1 MNPNNIR
8 MPQDRR
14 KVYNEYLANLDA
26 QIENL
31 AKTEN
36 AVRTLATTGQP
47 PVQPTDMRT
56 LNEKLLDIDGQ
67 KKVLR
72 QALKEVTDGENAG
85 IIMNTI
91 SDEDVAFLAMAFPE
105 FAKLLRNKF
114 ATGVPAPIFNDYL
127 QRYKSDYI
135 NTVRTQRG
143 EAQGKTTE
151 ELLLSIR
158 ELARLAPNPAQL
170 ADLRFAV
177 QQASRNSSIASLSSS
192 VIAEIEQAIA
202 DMDSLLP
209 DQDQIA
215 SLEEMDPERQ
225 MDAQQAFNDGM
236 SSITT
241 GATVQALTQ
250 QLQQASNPSV
260 AKSVLEQIL
269 NNIVLTAH
277 DREALA
283 IAQGIA
289 QSKSANEIQSRIEK
303 VSKYKSLQVPKGT
316 PQMPSEQAMMKAIQI
331 EDLDPEDIEG
341 LAQFQS
347 SVLRDYI
354 RMKGVSTGEP
364 IPTNTLRKLTREA
377 LEAIIT
383 LGKQAN
389 WGDAVNLAEDILP
402 PNLQAY
408 KTQKGK
414 ERTRQEQLAS
424 IVQPPVYDINEFL
437 TSDEFQNN
445 LTYDQKVDYFKK
457 LRDDDDLAILEQFD
471 KTLLE
476 KNLRKGPTAE
486 PVIDM
491 IFERFIEAMD
501 DANQAVNESAVAKAE
516 KKLRKKGY
524 QEEFTSYNTAQSMI
538 ASPQEEVEILPKLT
552 KQPKGKSFAQIEEE
566 ISQLP
571 RPVVARKRSKAE
583 QGVQGMIAKLKE
595 EPTQVPIPVSVAKAS
610 EQASVSTPS
619 EVRLASQATIRS
631 NPKEFIKQYMIALMD
646 QKGFESKLSKTD
658 MDRLTAIFKSTKPLT
673 DKMYEDMYLMNGKML
688 KKYQV
693 EGYGMTGGST
703 KAQLDMT
710 MSKIPHGKGGKLA
723 SKNMKMSITEKQQ
736 PKGKRI
742 SFGAGGFAKQTL
754 TVSPE
759 TVDEIPSIPEEKSY
773 AKLGRYLVN
782 KHSLRDNKLIMRTVK
797 GGQIMGLPSMT
808 ISPKLGKM
816 INKIVSGRGFP
827 SHDELGDM
835 SDSDK
840 DVMYKIFK
848 MSHAEGLE
856 SLPKST
862 LKNKQERDFNE
873 FTIAK
878 GEILSG
884 NNSPE
889 LIKKFKT
896 LLLRLMSDGQIV
908 RREGHDILLDLV
920 ALGF

>member
-1 MNPNNIR
+1 MNPNNIK

-47 PVQPTDMRT
+47 PVQPMDTRT

-72 QALKEVTDGENAG
+72 QALNEVTDGENAG

-105 FAKLLRNKF
+105 FAKLLKSKF
-114 ATGVPAPIFNDYL
+114 DAGVPAPIFNDYL

-143 EAQGKTTE
+143 EAQSKTTD

-170 ADLRFAV
+170 ADLKFAV
-177 QQASRNSSIASLSSS
+177 QQASRNTSIASLSSS
-192 VIAEIEQAIA
+192 VIAEIEQAVA
-202 DMDSLLP
+202 DMESLLP

-215 SLEEMDPERQ
+215 SLEGMDSERQ

-277 DREALA
+277 DRDALA
-283 IAQGIA
+283 VAQGIA

-316 PQMPSEQAMMKAIQI
+316 AQMPSEQAMMKAIQI
-331 EDLDPEDIEG
+331 EDLDVDDIEG

-354 RMKGVSTGEP
+354 RMKGVSMGEP
-364 IPTNTLRKLTREA
+364 IPANTLRKLTREA
-377 LEAIIT
+377 LEAVIT
-383 LGKQAN
+383 LGKQN
-389 WGDAVNLAEDILP
+389 GWNEAVNLSEDILP
-402 PNLQAY
+402 ANLQAY
-408 KTQKGK
+408 KEQKGK

-424 IVQPPVYDINEFL
+424 IVQPPVYDMNEFL

-445 LTYDQKVDYFKK
+445 LTYDQKVDYIKK
-457 LRDDDDLAILEQFD
+457 LRDDGDLDPLSAENMAILDRQ
-471 KTLLE
+471 
-476 KNLRKGPTAE
+476 LRKGPTAE

-491 IFERFIEAMD
+491 VFRRLIEAMD
-501 DANQAVNESAVAKAE
+501 DANQAVNERAVAKAE
-516 KKLRKKGY
+516 KKLRKKGNR
-524 QEEFTSYNTAQSMI
+524 EEFTSYNTAQSMLR
-538 ASPQEEVEILPKLT
+538 APQEEEVEILSKPT
-552 KQPKGKSFAQIEEE
+552 KQPKGKSFSQIEEE

-571 RPVVARKRSKAE
+571 RPVVARKQSKAE

-595 EPTQVPIPVSVAKAS
+595 EPASAS
-610 EQASVSTPS
+610 ESAKQEQLRAEPV
-619 EVRLASQATIRS
+619 VRLASQETLGKKT
-631 NPKEFIKQYMIALMD
+631 KEDIKDYMIEIMA
-646 QKGFESKLSKTD
+646 QKDFDSKLSKTD
-658 MDRLTAIFKSTKPLT
+658 MDKLNRIFLSTKPVS
-673 DKMYEDMYLMNGKML
+673 EAQFRDMYKMNGKML
-688 KKYQV
+688 DKYRV
-693 EGYGMTGGST
+693 KGYGIM
-703 KAQLDMT
+703 KA
-710 MSKIPHGKGGKLA
+710 P
-723 SKNMKMSITEKQQ
+723 KNLMKMSISEKQQ

-742 SFGAGGFAKQTL
+742 SFGAGGFMKPTL

-759 TVDEIPSIPEEKSY
+759 TVEDIPIIPEEKTY
-773 AKLGRYLVN
+773 AKIGRYLVN

-827 SHDELGDM
+827 SHDELGEM

>member
-1 MNPNNIR
+1 
-8 MPQDRR
+8 
-14 KVYNEYLANLDA
+14 
-26 QIENL
+26 
-31 AKTEN
+31 
-36 AVRTLATTGQP
+36 
-47 PVQPTDMRT
+47 
-56 LNEKLLDIDGQ
+56 
-67 KKVLR
+67 
-72 QALKEVTDGENAG
+72 
-85 IIMNTI
+85 
-91 SDEDVAFLAMAFPE
+91 
-105 FAKLLRNKF
+105 
-114 ATGVPAPIFNDYL
+114 
-127 QRYKSDYI
+127 
-135 NTVRTQRG
+135 
-143 EAQGKTTE
+143 
-151 ELLLSIR
+151 
-158 ELARLAPNPAQL
+158 
-170 ADLRFAV
+170 
-177 QQASRNSSIASLSSS
+177 
-192 VIAEIEQAIA
+192 
-202 DMDSLLP
+202 
-209 DQDQIA
+209 
-215 SLEEMDPERQ
+215 
-225 MDAQQAFNDGM
+225 M

-277 DREALA
+277 DRDALA
-283 IAQGIA
+283 VAQGIA

-316 PQMPSEQAMMKAIQI
+316 AQMPSEQAMMKAIQI
-331 EDLDPEDIEG
+331 EDLDVDDIAG

-354 RMKGVSTGEP
+354 RMKGVSMGEP
-364 IPTNTLRKLTREA
+364 IPANTLRKLTREA
-377 LEAIIT
+377 LEAVIT
-383 LGKQAN
+383 LGKQN
-389 WGDAVNLAEDILP
+389 GWNEAVNLSEDILP
-402 PNLQAY
+402 ANLQAY
-408 KTQKGK
+408 KEQKGK

-424 IVQPPVYDINEFL
+424 IVQPPVYDMNEFL

-445 LTYDQKVDYFKK
+445 LTYDQKVDYMKK
-457 LRDDDDLAILEQFD
+457 LRDDGDLDPLGAEDMAILDRQ
-471 KTLLE
+471 
-476 KNLRKGPTAE
+476 LRKGPTAE

-491 IFERFIEAMD
+491 VFGRLIEAMD
-501 DANQAVNESAVAKAE
+501 DANQAVNERAVAKAE
-516 KKLRKKGY
+516 KKLRKKGNR
-524 QEEFTSYNTAQSMI
+524 EEFTSYNTAQSMLR
-538 ASPQEEVEILPKLT
+538 APQEEEVEILSKLT
-552 KQPKGKSFAQIEEE
+552 KQPKGKSFSQIEEE

-571 RPVVARKRSKAE
+571 RPVVARKQSKAE

-595 EPTQVPIPVSVAKAS
+595 EPASASAKQEQPRVEPV
-610 EQASVSTPS
+610 
-619 EVRLASQATIRS
+619 VRLASQDTLRKQPPES
-631 NPKEFIKQYMIALMD
+631 IKDYMIELMSKSD
-646 QKGFESKLSKTD
+646 FESKLGKTD
-658 MDRLTAIFKSTKPLT
+658 MERLAQIFQSKKPVS
-673 DKMYEDMYLMNGKML
+673 DAMYRDMYEMNGKML
-688 KKYQV
+688 KKHQV
-693 EGYGMTGGST
+693 EGYGIM
-703 KAQLDMT
+703 KA
-710 MSKIPHGKGGKLA
+710 P
-723 SKNMKMSITEKQQ
+723 KNSMKMSISESTLPLRSKVEQIAHKG
-736 PKGKRI
+736 KGKRI
-742 SFGAGGFAKQTL
+742 SFGAGGFMKPTL

-759 TVDEIPSIPEEKSY
+759 TVEDIPIIPEEKTY
-773 AKLGRYLVN
+773 AKIGRYLVN

-827 SHDELGDM
+827 SHDELGEM
-835 SDSDK
+835 SDGDK